1 MEIIFALGML
11 HVRWRHDEIAG
22 VQCMSDDNEELNQN
36 ETQITKTFLFE
47 LFVYKITES

>member
-11 HVRWRHDEIAG
+11 HIRGRHDEMAG
-22 VQCMSDDNEELNQN
+22 VQCMSDDNEELSSN

-47 LFVYKITES
+47 LFVYKVTES